1 MDTALEILMRIF
13 LVIGLLVGMICIPLG
28 LSGTFIVLGVTA
40 VYDLLHGFH
49 VIGIPLL
56 LLFLGLCVVGEVIE
70 SFLGSVMARRFG
82 AGKWGMVAA
91 FVGGIVGAVVGNGV
105 VPIVGALIGSFLG
118 AFVGA
123 TAAEWAVRSREVGA
137 ARDGLRAGYGA
148 FVGKVAASVIKM
160 GIGAGIAVTAL
171 IRAF

>member
-56 LLFLGLCVVGEVIE
+56 LLFLGL
-70 SFLGSVMARRFG
+70 
-82 AGKWGMVAA
+82 
-91 FVGGIVGAVVGNGV
+91 VGAVVGNGV